1 MAIGFGGIRYELDEQ
16 PKNIQVPVPSNVPSF
31 GTSAIDPRRTVMQRP
46 LPALVQQGTQG
57 IIPKGGGYSPDQT
70 KFRGALPPRTS
81 GQLPPQG
88 RTASLQDFITNEGSL
103 GIPTAQEQTGMGSGS
118 IKDPRTGKVL
128 AAYTPT
134 TPKEEEARQ
143 QRIQELQ
150 STEDRDYNRKLVEEE
165 RASSNKMF
173 ESALGEAAFR
183 QQLLKDVASPYATE
197 DVRVRAKE
205 ALGLAGQGGQRAEQ
219 GVSATNVKA
228 LSEAQMNQARVREAA
243 LNEALSRTGLQTAGP
258 LNEAKLALLK
268 EQIGLTGA
276 QAKATALEP
285 RLKAIQATKEK
296 TPALT
301 GVADLIALLDTAPEQ
316 KNELIMQLLNR
327 K

>member
-1 MAIGFGGIRYELDEQ
+1 MAFQFSPIVKEYGVPDPLNLFTKGLNYLSRVPLGPQPTLGETPTGGFR
-16 PKNIQVPVPSNVPSF
+16 
-31 GTSAIDPRRTVMQRP
+31 GTLPQRN
-46 LPALVQQGTQG
+46 
-57 IIPKGGGYSPDQT
+57 YSPDQT

-165 RASSNKMF
+165 RARSNKMF
-173 ESALGEAAFR
+173 ESALGEAAFKQR
-183 QQLLKDVASPYATE
+183 LLDTVSSPYSRPDSVAA
-197 DVRVRAKE
+197 AKE
-205 ALGLAGQGGQRAEQ
+205 ALGFMGQGGQKPEQ
-219 GVSATNVKA
+219 GGAATNVKA

-243 LNEALSRTGLQTAGP
+243 LNEALSRAGLQTAGP